1 VTDKGLCGA
10 LQQPVCQIFCCCTK
24 VLNQRYFSV
33 AKATA
38 GLCGARNGV
47 QISTHQHSQN
57 HFNKMLQIQHTLN
70 TPVVN

>member
-1 VTDKGLCGA
+1 
-10 LQQPVCQIFCCCTK
+10 
-24 VLNQRYFSV
+24 VLNQHYFSV

-47 QISTHQHSQN
+47 QISTHQYSQN